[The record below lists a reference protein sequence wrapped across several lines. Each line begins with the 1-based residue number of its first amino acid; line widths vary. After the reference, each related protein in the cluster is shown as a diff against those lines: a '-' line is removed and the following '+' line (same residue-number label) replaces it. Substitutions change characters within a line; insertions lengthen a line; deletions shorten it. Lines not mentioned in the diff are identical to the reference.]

1 MDRYAIVAI
10 EHASP
15 RSVAAALP
23 TGYRVVA
30 HINDLAVLIRG
41 TDAHSATLE
50 HVLAMLCDR
59 GITGREITPATA
71 AILLRSL

>member
-1 MDRYAIVAI
+1 MRYAIVSV

-15 RSVAAALP
+15 RSIAAVLP
-23 TGYRVVA
+23 PGYVVA
-30 HINDLAVLIRG
+30 VHINDLAVLIEG

-50 HVLAMLCDR
+50 HVLAKLCDR